1 MSDKQKLLE
10 SYFEKY
16 KGKTIP
22 GTEYWDALV
31 DFADDCFKEFTESK
45 DPKVGI
51 LHSFIAAAYHYGR
64 EQGEKYKQ
72 WLDKEI
78 EKLDKED

>member
-1 MSDKQKLLE
+1 MSDKQTLLE

-22 GTEYWDALV
+22 GTEYWEALT
-31 DFADDCFKEFTESK
+31 DFAEDCFKEFTESK

-51 LHSFIAAAYHYGR
+51 LHSYIAAAYHYGR
-64 EQGEKYKQ
+64 EQGEKYQK
-72 WLDKEI
+72 WLNKEI
-78 EKLDKED
+78 EKLHKED